1 MEPMVGFEPTTY
13 SLRKSCSA
21 TELHRHHERETGI
34 EPAYLA
40 WEASVL
46 PLYYSR
52 TTIIESRFSDPT
64 RNAEISW
71 DPPVV
76 FLAAPP

>member
-64 RNAEISW
+64 IPWPA
-71 DPPVV
+71 
-76 FLAAPP
+76 FLAPLASVPGVPP

>member
-1 MEPMVGFEPTTY
+1 
-13 SLRKSCSA
+13 
-21 TELHRHHERETGI
+21 
-34 EPAYLA
+34 
-40 WEASVL
+40 
-46 PLYYSR
+46 LYYSR